1 MARLYL
7 KFENTPL
14 KDFGLTQGGVSIGR
28 LPDNDI
34 QIDNPAVSG
43 HHARVYW
50 DRDHFAIQDTKSFN
64 GTYVNDQRVTSQALA
79 DNDIILIGKHTLTFR
94 AEAGAAVAPASTAV
108 VKPSVPT
115 LEATAMLDTKKARE
129 LLAQAMG
136 KPARTAAPAVP
147 AATGVFEAPTQAMA
161 ASSEKRTGILSI
173 VSGKTDQRS
182 YVLTGKLTVIG
193 KSDMAS
199 IRLRGWFAPQVAGA
213 ISRRDDRYFI
223 ASGGKQKVKVNGQP
237 ISGQWELQ
245 PGDMV
250 TVWKVS
256 MTFGYND

>member
-7 KFENTPL
+7 KFEKTTL
-14 KDFGLTQGGVSIGR
+14 KDFGLTQGGVTIGR

-50 DRDHFAIQDTKSFN
+50 EGDHFVIQDTKSFN
-64 GTYVNDQRVTSQALA
+64 GTYVNDQRITTQPLA
-79 DNDIILIGKHTLTFR
+79 DNDVILIGKHTLTFR
-94 AEAGAAVAPASTAV
+94 AEPDQYVAPAATAV
-108 VKPSVPT
+108 ARPSVPT

-136 KPARTAAPAVP
+136 KAPVSATPAP
-147 AATGVFEAPTQAMA
+147 AATGVFETPLTAPPPPRAV
-161 ASSEKRTGILSI
+161 RHGILSI

-193 KSDMAS
+193 KSEMAS
-199 IRLRGWFAPQVAGA
+199 IRLHGWFAPQVAGA

-223 ASGGKQKVKVNGQP
+223 SPGGKQKIKVNGQV

-245 PGDMV
+245 PGDMI
-250 TVWKVS
+250 TVWKLS
-256 MTFGYND
+256 MNFGYND

>member
-7 KFENTPL
+7 RFEKTNL
-14 KDFGLTQGGVSIGR
+14 KSFGLTQSGVTIGR

-43 HHARVYW
+43 HHARVFW

-64 GTYVNDQRVTSQALA
+64 GTYVNDHRVTAQALT
-79 DNDIILIGKHTLTFR
+79 DNDVILIGKHTLTFR
-94 AEAGAAVAPASTAV
+94 AEPAQSVAPASTLV
-108 VKPSVPT
+108 IKPT
-115 LEATAMLDTKKARE
+115 LPAIESTAMLDTKKARE

-136 KPARTAAPAVP
+136 KGHAATPAP
-147 AATGVFEAPTQAMA
+147 AATGAFEIASASKPMA
-161 ASSEKRTGILSI
+161 EKKTGILSI
-173 VSGKTDQRS
+173 VSGKTDQPS

-223 ASGGKQKVKVNGQP
+223 ASGGRQKVKINGQP
-237 ISGQWELQ
+237 IAGQWELQ
-245 PGDMV
+245 PGD
-250 TVWKVS
+250 TISLAKVS